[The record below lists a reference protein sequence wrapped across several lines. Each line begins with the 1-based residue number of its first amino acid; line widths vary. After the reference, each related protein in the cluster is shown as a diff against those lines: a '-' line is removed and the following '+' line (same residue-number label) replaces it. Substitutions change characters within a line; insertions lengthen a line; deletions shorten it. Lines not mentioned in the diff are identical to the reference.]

1 MMQVLPIL
9 ALVILAAL
17 SLFFSTLTFA
27 FRDFSRNRLHQWL
40 QRHGSEQWFEGTAE
54 RADEFSFITG
64 VLRLLFNT
72 IIFVCV
78 LSLIHDSPLNRW
90 VQYLYAFL
98 ITLTIAAFFSLAIPL
113 AIARH
118 AGEAVIGVCARFLYV
133 LHIVMTPAVQVMA
146 AIDHL
151 VGRAAG
157 GQSESEE
164 QEEIE
169 EQILTAVEEG
179 EKEGVVDEQER
190 EMIESVIEFRDAT
203 AGEVMTARTDV
214 VALDKTASLEEIKQT
229 FERTGLSRIPVYE
242 ETLDKIVGVLYA
254 RDMLQY
260 VGQSNVAFDV
270 AQVVRPPLFV
280 PETKPLRDLLRDFR
294 ESKIHMAIVLDEY
307 GGTAGLLTIEDVL
320 EQLVGEISDE
330 HEPHE
335 QPMLKRLDERSFEVD
350 ARMPLVELN
359 ATLNLSL
366 PEDGEIRTIGG
377 LVATA
382 IGRIPENGTTLRLL
396 NVVFT
401 VLDAIPQRINRLRLE
416 LGGEAAAR

>member
-1 MMQVLPIL
+1 MMQFLPIL
-9 ALVILAAL
+9 ALAVLAGL

-40 QRHGSEQWFEGTAE
+40 LRHGGEKWFERTAE
-54 RADEFSFITG
+54 RAEELEFITG
-64 VLRLLFNT
+64 VFRLLFNT

-78 LSLIHDSPLNRW
+78 LSLIHDSTLNRW

-118 AGEAVIGVCARFLYV
+118 AGETVIGVCVRFLWV
-133 LHIVMTPAVQVMA
+133 LHIAMTPAVRVMA
-146 AIDHL
+146 AIDRL

-164 QEEIE
+164 QQEIE
-169 EQILTAVEEG
+169 EQIMTAVEEG

-214 VALDKTASLEEIKQT
+214 VALEKKATLTEIRET

-242 ETLDKIVGVLYA
+242 DTLDKIVGVLYA
-254 RDMLQY
+254 RDLLRY
-260 VGQSNVAFDV
+260 VGESAVAFDI
-270 AQVVRPPLFV
+270 AQVVRPTQFV

-335 QPMLKRLDERSFEVD
+335 QPMLKKLDEHSYEVD
-350 ARMPLVELN
+350 ARMALADVN
-359 ATLNLSL
+359 ASLKLSL

-377 LVATA
+377 FVATT
-382 IGRIPENGTTLRLL
+382 IGRIPEKGALL
-396 NVVFT
+396 KLGNASVT
-401 VLDAIPQRINRLRLE
+401 VLDAIPQRINRLRIDLT
-416 LGGEAAAR
+416 GEAAN